1 MSHQVDFSAFQE
13 KTQPGTEVKQVI
25 GVASGKGGVGKS
37 TVTAL
42 LAAAAVKKG
51 LRTAILDAD
60 ITGPS
65 IPAMFGITERPGMAE
80 DGCLIPPMLGADEIS
95 RTLLPGDAASSKNSA
110 SAGSLKVMSM
120 SFLLDNPTDGVLWRG
135 PMIAGVVKQFWTEV
149 HWGEIDVMFVDM
161 PPGTGDV
168 PLTVYQ
174 SFPIRSV
181 VLVTTPQTL
190 VRGIVEKAMDMT
202 KKMLVPIA
210 GVVENMAYFTCP
222 DCGKKHE
229 LFGPSG
235 LPAFQEEFRIKNTL
249 QLGMNPK
256 LAEMADS
263 GSLINADVT
272 DVEPF
277 LEKIMK

>member
-1 MSHQVDFSAFQE
+1 MFHQVDFSAFQE

-42 LAAAAVKKG
+42 LAAAAAKKG

-80 DGCLIPPMLGADEIS
+80 DGCLIPPMFEAD
-95 RTLLPGDAASSKNSA
+95 
-110 SAGSLKVMSM
+110 GSLKVMSM

-235 LPAFQEEFRIKNTL
+235 LPAFREEFRIKNTL

-277 LEKIMK
+277 LDKIMK